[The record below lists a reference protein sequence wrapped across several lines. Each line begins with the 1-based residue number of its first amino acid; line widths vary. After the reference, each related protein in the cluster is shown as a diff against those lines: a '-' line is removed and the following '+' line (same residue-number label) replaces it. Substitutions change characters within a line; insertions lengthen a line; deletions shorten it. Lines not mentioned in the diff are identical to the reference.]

1 MAGDPKANGWKYIGF
16 YGAGGRGMMGA
27 TGASLKFEEGLKGR
41 YLMFL
46 TDGKWHGNDYLKQVD
61 IFVK

>member
-1 MAGDPKANGWKYIGF
+1 
-16 YGAGGRGMMGA
+16 MMGA
-27 TGASLKFEEGLKGR
+27 SGTSIQFGNDLKCR

-46 TDGKWHGNDYLKQVD
+46 TDGRWHGNDYLKQVD